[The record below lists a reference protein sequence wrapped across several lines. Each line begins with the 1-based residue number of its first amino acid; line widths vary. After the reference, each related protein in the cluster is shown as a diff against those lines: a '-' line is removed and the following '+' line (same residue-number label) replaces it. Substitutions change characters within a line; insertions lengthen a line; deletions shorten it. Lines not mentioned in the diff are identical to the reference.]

1 MIQFLIKL
9 LISSGI
15 IIIVSE
21 ISKKD
26 TLMGGIIVSIPLV
39 SVLSMVWLYLE
50 TKNVENVSALSTSIL
65 WLIIP
70 SLTLFIVLPILIKSG
85 INFFISMGISI
96 LITMGCYWIMI
107 IILGRF
113 GIEL

>member
-50 TKNVENVSALSTSIL
+50 TKIVENVSALSTSIL

-85 INFFISMGISI
+85 INFFISMCISI

-107 IILGRF
+107 IILGKF

>member
-107 IILGRF
+107 IILGKF

>member
-107 IILGRF
+107 IILGKF
-113 GIEL
+113 GIKL

>member
-85 INFFISMGISI
+85 INFFISMSISI

-107 IILGRF
+107 IILGKF

>member
-70 SLTLFIVLPILIKSG
+70 SLTLFIVLPIFIKSG
-85 INFFISMGISI
+85 INFFISMSISI